1 MLIKVY
7 DSALMLKGVIDDFSS
22 LLWTRKYY
30 EPGNF
35 ELQVPM
41 TNTNR
46 AILSIGNI
54 VSHESAAE
62 AGIIESITYEES
74 PTSNYIKAAGRFLS
88 AYMDRRLVQGVYSF
102 SGLVETAMRTI
113 LSNATAIP
121 LVSLGTLQGYADT
134 VDFQVTYE
142 NLLTVEEKLGRG
154 AGIGFRFKPDFTNKA
169 ITFELYKGTDRSV
182 DQTANARVFFSEQYD
197 NLNKSLYS
205 ANDQLYKT
213 VAYVMGET
221 TSTIEVVGSETGLAC
236 REIFVDASDIQ
247 SSEMSADEYT
257 AALQT
262 RGAEA
267 LESAGMAESFECETE
282 ASANFAYRTDYDLG
296 DIVTVKKTDWGIS
309 VNLRITEI
317 QEIYENGEARI
328 SPTFGN
334 PLPDTITWEV

>member
-7 DSALMLKGVIDDFSS
+7 SSALMLQGVIDDFIS

-35 ELQVPM
+35 ELQAPM
-41 TNTNR
+41 TETNR
-46 AILSIGNI
+46 TILAIGNV
-54 VSHESAAE
+54 VSHGSGVE
-62 AGIIESITYEES
+62 AGVIESITYEES
-74 PTSNYIKAAGRFLS
+74 PTTNYIKASGRFLS
-88 AYMDRRLVQGVYSF
+88 SYMDRRLVQGVYSF
-102 SGLVETAMRTI
+102 SGYVETAMRTI

-121 LVSLGTLQGYADT
+121 LVSLGSSQGYEDT

-154 AGIGFRFKPDFTNKA
+154 AGIGFRFVPDFTNKA
-169 ITFELYKGTDRSV
+169 ITFELYKGTDRSI
-182 DQTANARVFFSEQYD
+182 DQTANSRVFFSEQYD
-197 NLNKSLYS
+197 NLNRSLYS

-213 VAYVMGET
+213 VAYVMGED

-236 REIFVDASDIQ
+236 REVFVDASDIQ
-247 SSEMSADEYT
+247 SSEMTADEYT

-262 RGAEA
+262 RGNEA
-267 LESAGMAESFECETE
+267 LEGAGMAESFECDTE
-282 ASANFAYRTDYDLG
+282 ASANFIYRTDYDLG
-296 DIVTVKKTDWGIS
+296 DIVTVRKTDWGIS
-309 VNLRITEI
+309 VNLRITEV

-334 PLPDTITWEV
+334 PLPDSISWEV